1 MNKNNPSA
9 CGCGTSKPAS
19 DPTGSS
25 LEMLPLFQEQA
36 PVDDE
41 PCCGPPAGPPSS
53 VHERP
58 GYTLC
63 NYVEGFVSTPAGRVP
78 QIKTVLDRG
87 DRMGA
92 VRVRLGL
99 GRDEYK
105 VVPGLYAIG
114 QPDESSPVLV
124 TANYKLTFDQLRYQ
138 LAGKTVWVLVL
149 DTRGINVWCAAGKGT
164 FGTQEVIQRVQ
175 DSQLAKV
182 VSHRKIILPQ
192 LGAPGVAAR
201 QVKKGCGFGV
211 VWGPVRVQDL
221 PAYLSAGLKAD
232 EPMRRVTFT
241 TLERLVLVPV
251 EIYLMKKYL
260 LWSLLA
266 IFVLSGI
273 GSQVFSFSQ
282 ALERGM
288 LAVLL
293 CLVGVI
299 AGCAIVP
306 LLLPWIPGRAFAFK
320 GTLAGLIAGIL
331 AVVALGENT
340 YLTMWPAIALVV
352 LATAISSYAAMN
364 FTGTSPYTSPSGVE
378 KEMRRAIPIQLAAVV
393 VAVGLWVGSGF
404 FVG

>member
-1 MNKNNPSA
+1 MNENSPSA
-9 CGCGTSKPAS
+9 CGCGASKPAA
-19 DPTGSS
+19 DTTHAP
-25 LEMLPLFQEQA
+25 LEMLPIFQEQA

-63 NYVEGFVSTPAGRVP
+63 SFVEGFVATPVGRVP
-78 QIKTVLDRG
+78 QVQTTLDRK
-87 DRMGA
+87 DHLGA

-105 VVPGLYAIG
+105 VPPGLYAIG
-114 QPDESSPVLV
+114 QPDAEAPVLI
-124 TANYKLTFDQLRYQ
+124 TANYKLTFDHLRCQLE
-138 LAGKTVWVLVL
+138 GKSVWLLVL

-164 FGTQEVIQRVQ
+164 FGTQEVIKRVQ
-175 DSQLAKV
+175 VSQLAKV
-182 VSHRKIILPQ
+182 VNHRKIILPQ

-201 QVKKGCGFGV
+201 QVKNGCGFEV
-211 VWGPVRVQDL
+211 LWGPVRVQDL
-221 PAYLSAGLKAD
+221 PAFLSNGLKAD
-232 EPMRRVTFT
+232 DSMRRVTFT
-241 TLERLVLVPV
+241 TWERLVLVPV

-260 LWSLLA
+260 LWTLLA

-273 GSQVFSFSQ
+273 GRNVFSFSL
-282 ALERGM
+282 ALERGL
-288 LAVLL
+288 LATLL
-293 CLVGVI
+293 CMVGVI

-320 GTLAGLIAGIL
+320 GTLAGLLTGSL
-331 AVVALGENT
+331 AVVALPDNV
-340 YLTMWPAIALVV
+340 YLSMWPAIALVT

-404 FVG
+404 FIS